1 MQVCNF
7 FFFNT
12 KERKRF
18 VPPSSAFQPFPASK
32 AAPSGAPT
40 PPRPRGGTGRSPH
53 ARRPAPEG
61 ARVPPHPHPAAALPA
76 SPGALMLLEC
86 GRRGPRVPGSL
97 LGRRPGQGAGTQPS
111 SRPEPPRPLTG
122 QEREGQQQ
130 PVDDRAEHVPLHARG
145 ARGAG
150 RGSLCRRGAKGT
162 WRAGRLVARAAPR
175 GQDPRLGGGDPNA
188 SAAAAAC
195 FSSCFCSASARG
207 PPSPLRCQPCPAAE
221 RSARLWRL
229 AEAEHGRTAAGRRA
243 PAPPPAGLYKL
254 GPPPALRGV
263 PASALP
269 RRPARPCQPSTPG
282 SPVATRPGKR
292 LGTAAR
298 RARGGGPR
306 PRRGCP
312 ALGFPGS
319 TPRATAPRVAGATF
333 ALLQHT

>member
-1 MQVCNF
+1 M
-7 FFFNT
+7 
-12 KERKRF
+12 
-18 VPPSSAFQPFPASK
+18 
-32 AAPSGAPT
+32 
-40 PPRPRGGTGRSPH
+40 
-53 ARRPAPEG
+53 
-61 ARVPPHPHPAAALPA
+61 PPHPHPAAALPA

-97 LGRRPGQGAGTQPS
+97 LGRRPGRGAGTQPS
-111 SRPEPPRPLTG
+111 SSPEPPRPLTG

-162 WRAGRLVARAAPR
+162 WRAGLLVARAAPR
-175 GQDPRLGGGDPNA
+175 GQDPRLGGGDPSA

-195 FSSCFCSASARG
+195 FSCFCSASARG

-221 RSARLWRL
+221 GSARLWRL
-229 AEAEHGRTAAGRRA
+229 SEAEHCRTAAGRRA

-269 RRPARPCQPSTPG
+269 RRPARPCQPSTRPAHPA
-282 SPVATRPGKR
+282 SPPRPGAPWPR
-292 LGTAAR
+292 APGRASAPPLAARVGAAPGRGEAAQRRASRAAPHAPLRPFRFAPAHVSAQRPLGTVGWLGAA
-298 RARGGGPR
+298 GPR
-306 PRRGCP
+306 HPP
-312 ALGFPGS
+312 S
-319 TPRATAPRVAGATF
+319 SF
-333 ALLQHT
+333 ALITLLSEGSVSRQSTAWACCALW